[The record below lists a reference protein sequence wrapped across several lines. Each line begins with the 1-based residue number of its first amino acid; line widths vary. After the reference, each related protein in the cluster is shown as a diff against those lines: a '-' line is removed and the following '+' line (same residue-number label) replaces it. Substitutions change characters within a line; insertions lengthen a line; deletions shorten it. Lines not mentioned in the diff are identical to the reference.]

1 MHKDPMMLPYGKQT
15 IDKDDIE
22 AVLEVLQSDWLT
34 TGPKVE
40 EFEAAFAAATGS
52 DCAVAVSSGTAALH
66 TAMFGAGVGCH
77 VGDEVIVPG
86 ITFVASANAAIYLGA
101 KPVFADVDP
110 DTLLIDP
117 NDVRN
122 KITPRTK
129 AIVSMDY
136 GGQPCDYA
144 ALRAIA
150 DEHNLVLI
158 ADACHSLGA
167 SVGQGED
174 SQPVGSLAD
183 FNCFSLHPIK
193 QITSGEGGM
202 ITTNRAD
209 AAAKMQN
216 FRNHGISTDFV
227 QRQELSQHQYA
238 MESLGFNY
246 RLTDIQC
253 ALGLSQLDKLQRF
266 TRRRNDIARF
276 YRALLSDVA
285 HVEPLEVKQGVTNSY
300 HLFVIRWNSTASG
313 ISRDQAFKLMRERE
327 IGVNVH
333 YQPVYQHPFYVQVY
347 GDQSGCCPN
356 AERAYDEILSL
367 PIFPGMVEADV
378 RRTVEELQ
386 NIASTADSNLEP
398 VALKVA

>member
-1 MHKDPMMLPYGKQT
+1 MLPYGKQT
-15 IDKDDIE
+15 IGPDDIE
-22 AVLEVLQSDWLT
+22 AVLEVLKSDWLT
-34 TGPKVE
+34 TGPKVD
-40 EFEAAFAAATGS
+40 EFETAFALATDS
-52 DCAVAVSSGTAALH
+52 QCAVAVSSGTAALH
-66 TAMFGAGVGCH
+66 AAMFGAGVGSH

-117 NDVRN
+117 QDVRN

-136 GGQPCDYA
+136 GGQPCDYK

-167 SVGQGED
+167 SVGEGEARK
-174 SQPVGSLAD
+174 PVGSLAD

-209 AAAKMQN
+209 AAAKMRC

-227 QRQELSQHQYA
+227 KRQELTQHQYS

-253 ALGLSQLDKLQRF
+253 ALGLSQLNKLERF

-276 YRALLSDVA
+276 YNTLLSDVA
-285 HVEPLEVKQGVTNSY
+285 HVEPLKVRDGVTSAY
-300 HLFVIRWNSTASG
+300 HLFVIKWNSEATG
-313 ISRDQAFKLMRERE
+313 ISRDQAFKLMRDRE

-333 YQPVYQHPFYVQVY
+333 YQPIYQHPFYVQFF
-347 GDQSGCCPN
+347 GDQSGCCPQ
-356 AERAYDEILSL
+356 AERTYGEILSL
-367 PIFPGMVEADV
+367 PMFPDMVETDV
-378 RRTVEELQ
+378 RRVVEELQ
-386 NIASTADSNLEP
+386 NIASTSQSNFDE
-398 VALKVA
+398 VAKLKVA

>member
-1 MHKDPMMLPYGKQT
+1 MLPYGKQT
-15 IDKDDIE
+15 IGQDDIE
-22 AVLEVLQSDWLT
+22 AVLEVLKSDWLT
-34 TGPKVE
+34 TGPKVG
-40 EFEAAFAAATGS
+40 EFESAFASVTGS
-52 DCAVAVSSGTAALH
+52 DYAVAVSSGTAALH
-66 TAMFGAGVGCH
+66 TAMFGAGIGSH

-110 DTLLIDP
+110 ETLLIDP
-117 NDVRN
+117 ADVRR

-150 DEHNLVLI
+150 DEHNLILI

-167 SVGQGED
+167 SVGED
-174 SQPVGSLAD
+174 EAAQPSGSLAD

-202 ITTNRAD
+202 VTTNQSD
-209 AAAKMQN
+209 AATKMRS

-227 QRQELSQHQYA
+227 QRQELKQHQYA

-253 ALGLSQLDKLQRF
+253 ALGLSQLEKLHRF

-276 YRALLSDVA
+276 YNSLLADVPHA
-285 HVEPLEVKQGVTNSY
+285 EPLQVRQGVKSSY
-300 HLFVIRWNSTASG
+300 HLFVIKWNSEATG
-313 ISRDQAFKLMRERE
+313 VSRDEAFKLMRERE

-333 YQPVYQHPFYVQVY
+333 YQPVYQHPFYVQVF
-347 GDQSGCCPN
+347 GDQSGCCPQ
-356 AERAYDEILSL
+356 AERVYNEILSL
-367 PIFPGMVEADV
+367 PIFPDMVEEDV
-378 RRTVEELQ
+378 RRVVRELQ
-386 NIASTADSNLEP
+386 NVASANTP
-398 VALKVA
+398 KLKVA